1 MSSRNYIA
9 DGKGVRGGLLEFI
22 STDMN
27 GVGIFFWEEEHQSSS
42 LVLVFLSFYVTFLI
56 VGLALSPCEDILQRF
71 GTHRAS
77 ARELL
82 YFHAFFFISNL
93 YANEQSTNRLFL

>member
-9 DGKGVRGGLLEFI
+9 DGKGERGEVGRILEFI

-27 GVGIFFWEEEHQSSS
+27 GVGIFFWEEEYQSSS

-56 VGLALSPCEDILQRF
+56 VGL
-71 GTHRAS
+71 GV
-77 ARELL
+77 
-82 YFHAFFFISNL
+82 ISL
-93 YANEQSTNRLFL
+93 

>member
-9 DGKGVRGGLLEFI
+9 DGKGERGEVGGILEFI

-27 GVGIFFWEEEHQSSS
+27 RVGIFFWEEEHQSSS

-77 ARELL
+77 ARDLL
-82 YFHAFFFISNL
+82 F
-93 YANEQSTNRLFL
+93 